1 MKRFYKITLIAA
13 LICIVFGFGMVA
25 VGAVQGGMQSFLNM
39 VDNNEFTISGG
50 NTVHF
55 GVMENDEKE
64 YEDRD
69 YSFPAEAIDKLELD
83 IGASMLEVKYEDVDQ
98 YQVQV
103 RQSKRGYIYCEED
116 EDTLNI
122 ESGIE
127 SSAFNLGEEKGNK
140 IILTIPKDAKL
151 REIELTLGAG
161 SCTGDKLCADAI
173 FVEVG
178 AGSLK
183 VDKLKAEKTMELTV
197 GAGNIE
203 VDKIEAGQL
212 ELECEAGRCYAK
224 KVITKAD
231 IDLSCDAGYVYM
243 GLQAAEESYNYDL
256 SCSIGSLKIAGQQ
269 HSGIDFSKETDHGAD
284 RELTAECDV
293 GAIEIDFNK

>member
-1 MKRFYKITLIAA
+1 MKRFYKIILIAA

-39 VDNNEFTISGG
+39 VDNNEFSISGG
-50 NTVHF
+50 NIVHF
-55 GVMENDEKE
+55 GMMEKDEKE

-69 YSFPAEAIDKLELD
+69 YSFPVEAIDKLELD
-83 IGASMLEVKYEDVDQ
+83 IGASLLEVKYEDGDQ

-103 RQSKRGYIYCEED
+103 RQSKRGYISCEED
-116 EDTLNI
+116 EGTLNI

-127 SSAFNLGEEKGNK
+127 SSTFNLGGEKGNK

-161 SCTGDKLCADAI
+161 SCTGDRLCADTI
-173 FVEVG
+173 FIEVG
-178 AGSLK
+178 AGNLE

-212 ELECEAGRCYAK
+212 EVECEVGRCYAK
-224 KVITKAD
+224 KVTTKAD

-269 HSGIDFSKETDHGAD
+269 YNGVDFSKDTDHGAD
-284 RELTAECDV
+284 KELTAECNV
-293 GAIEIDFNK
+293 GAIEIEFDQ

>member
-1 MKRFYKITLIAA
+1 MKRFYKIILIAA

-50 NTVHF
+50 NVVHF
-55 GVMENDEKE
+55 GVLENDKKE

-69 YSFPAEAIDKLELD
+69 YSFPVETIDKLELD
-83 IGASMLEVKYEDVDQ
+83 IGASILEVKYEDVDQ

-103 RQSKRGYIYCEED
+103 RQSKRGYIYCEES
-116 EDTLNI
+116 ENTLNI

-127 SSAFNLGEEKGNK
+127 SSAFNLGGEKGNK

-151 REIELTLGAG
+151 REIELSLGAG
-161 SCTGDKLCADAI
+161 SCTGDKLSADTI
-173 FVEVG
+173 LVEVG
-178 AGSLK
+178 AGSLE

-203 VDKIEAGQL
+203 VDKIEAEQL
-212 ELECEAGRCYAK
+212 DLECEAGRCYAK
-224 KVITKAD
+224 KVTTKAD

-269 HSGIDFSKETDHGAD
+269 HSGVDFSKDTDHGAD
-284 RELTAECDV
+284 RELTAECNV
-293 GAIEIDFNK
+293 GAIEIEFDQ